1 MAAATHIT
9 DEDALAEIVR
19 AARVVAVIGMVDERK
34 AHRAAYEIPRACQE
48 RGMRVIPVN
57 PKIETSLG
65 ERAYPDLASVP
76 ERFDLVDVFR
86 RSEDVEPHAD
96 EVLALPPDRRPKVFW
111 MQSGIT
117 NEAAAAKLHAAGIQV
132 VMDRCLGV
140 YAMHY
145 RADAPGA
152 SGAP

>member
-9 DEDALAEIVR
+9 DEKTLAEIVR

-34 AHRAAYEIPRACQE
+34 AHRPAYEIPRACQE
-48 RGMRVIPVN
+48 HGMRVIPVN
-57 PKIETSLG
+57 PKIENSLG
-65 ERAYPDLASVP
+65 ENAYPDLASVP
-76 ERFDLVDVFR
+76 DRFDLVNVFR

-96 EVLALPPDRRPKVFW
+96 EVLALPPDRRPRVFW
-111 MQSGIT
+111 MQSGIK
-117 NEAAAAKLHAAGIQV
+117 NEAAAAKLSAAGIQV

-145 RADAPGA
+145 R
-152 SGAP
+152 

>member
-19 AARVVAVIGMVDERK
+19 GARVVAVIGMVDERK
-34 AHRAAYEIPRACQE
+34 AHRPAYEIPHACQE

-65 ERAYPDLASVP
+65 EKAYPNLAAVP
-76 ERFDLVDVFR
+76 DRFDLVNVFR

-96 EVLALPPDRRPKVFW
+96 EVLALPPDRRPRVFW
-111 MQSGIT
+111 MQSGIK
-117 NEAAAAKLHAAGIQV
+117 NEAAAAKLSAAGIQV

-145 RADAPGA
+145 R
-152 SGAP
+152 

>member
-1 MAAATHIT
+1 
-9 DEDALAEIVR
+9 
-19 AARVVAVIGMVDERK
+19 
-34 AHRAAYEIPRACQE
+34 
-48 RGMRVIPVN
+48 MRIIPVN
-57 PKIETSLG
+57 PKIESSLG

-117 NEAAAAKLHAAGIQV
+117 NEAAATKLSAAGIQV

-145 RADAPGA
+145 R
-152 SGAP
+152 

>member
-19 AARVVAVIGMVDERK
+19 GARVVAVIGMVDERK
-34 AHRAAYEIPRACQE
+34 AHRPAYEIPHACQK

-57 PKIETSLG
+57 PKIEASLG
-65 ERAYPDLASVP
+65 EKAYPDLASVP
-76 ERFDLVDVFR
+76 DRFDLVNVFR

-111 MQSGIT
+111 MQSGIK

-145 RADAPGA
+145 R
-152 SGAP
+152 

>member
-34 AHRAAYEIPRACQE
+34 ADRPAYAIPRACQE

-57 PKIETSLG
+57 PKIESSLG

-76 ERFDLVDVFR
+76 DRFDLVDVFR

-96 EVLALPPDRRPKVFW
+96 EVLALSPDRRPKVFW
-111 MQSGIT
+111 MQSGIK

-145 RADAPGA
+145 RAGA
-152 SGAP
+152 

>member
-9 DEDALAEIVR
+9 DEDVLAEIVR

-34 AHRAAYEIPRACQE
+34 ADRPAYRIPRACQE

-57 PKIETSLG
+57 PKIESSLG

-76 ERFDLVDVFR
+76 DRFDLVDVFR
-86 RSEDVEPHAD
+86 RSEDLEPHAD
-96 EVLALPPDRRPKVFW
+96 EVLALSPDRRPKVFW
-111 MQSGIT
+111 MQSGIK
-117 NEAAAAKLHAAGIQV
+117 NEVAAAKLHAAGIQV

-145 RADAPGA
+145 RVGA
-152 SGAP
+152 

>member
-34 AHRAAYEIPRACQE
+34 SDRPAYRIPHACQE

-57 PKIETSLG
+57 PKIESSLG

-76 ERFDLVDVFR
+76 DRFDLVDVFR

-96 EVLALPPDRRPKVFW
+96 EVLALPPDRRPRVFW
-111 MQSGIT
+111 MQSGIK

-140 YAMHY
+140 YAMNY
-145 RADAPGA
+145 RTVA
-152 SGAP
+152 